1 MGSNH
6 KRLIKEL
13 VEGKKTA
20 TELQMLLHKPF
31 GDHGSASAEELV
43 VKIMTSFTESLSVLA
58 AEKKNPADG
67 HEDHQSGA
75 FGEVY
80 QIKPEPSHSHC
91 DDRSS
96 GDSGESRKGQG
107 SKDRRGCYKRRKT
120 SQSWTTV
127 SPAIEDGR
135 AWRKYGQKEI
145 LNAPYP
151 RAYFR
156 CTRKYDQHCK
166 ATKQVQQVQ
175 ENPRLYQTTYIG
187 QHTCKSMVL
196 PQMILGIG
204 SSDPWESQTVS
215 SESGT
220 PNKQNHDL
228 LGSSAMPI
236 VKQEEYK
243 EGTPT
248 PSDLTDNLSS
258 LETNNLWSD
267 FKDDF
272 ALCDPAAM
280 CVSTKMGSDNDD
292 VVSNMY
298 LDLDFVDKSIDF
310 EGDFNFDEVEFPKN
324 SL

>member
-20 TELQMLLHKPF
+20 AELQMLLHKPF

-58 AEKKNPADG
+58 AEKKNPGDG

-96 GDSGESRKGQG
+96 GDSGESRKVQG
-107 SKDRRGCYKRRKT
+107 SKDRRGCYKRR
-120 SQSWTTV
+120 
-127 SPAIEDGR
+127 
-135 AWRKYGQKEI
+135 
-145 LNAPYP
+145 
-151 RAYFR
+151 AYFR
-156 CTRKYDQHCK
+156 CTRKYDQGCR

-175 ENPRLYQTTYIG
+175 DNPRLYQTTYIG
-187 QHTCKSMVL
+187 QHTCKSMVP
-196 PQMILGIG
+196 PQMIIG
-204 SSDPWESQTVS
+204 SSDHWESQTVS
-215 SESGT
+215 SESET
-220 PNKQNHDL
+220 PNKQNHDF
-228 LGSSAMPI
+228 LGSSAIPI

-258 LETNNLWSD
+258 LETNHLWSD

-280 CVSTKMGSDNDD
+280 CVSTKMGSDNED

-298 LDLDFVDKSIDF
+298 LDMDFVVKSIDF
-310 EGDFNFDEVEFPKN
+310 DRDFNFDEVEFPKN